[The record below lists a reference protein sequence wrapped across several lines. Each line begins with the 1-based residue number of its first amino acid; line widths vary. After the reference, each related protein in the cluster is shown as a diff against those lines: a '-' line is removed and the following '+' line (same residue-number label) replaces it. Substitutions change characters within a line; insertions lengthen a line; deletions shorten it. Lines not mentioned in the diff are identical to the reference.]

1 MHPATEQFSSMYNSY
16 VLGVLTVGYVLGELG
31 HYLIGVTSKQAAID
45 LDYGDKACQQ
55 NYTYFD
61 RNELPQQCSAVLDQ
75 DQCVKLDLNGT
86 NYCEWNYNGLGIDYQ
101 ILAGPTFILVF
112 TIAGVFMG
120 FAADK
125 YHRVKLLT
133 VCTLVFGVAILLQ
146 GTVKEY
152 WHLVVLRIIM
162 AAGESGCNPLATGIM
177 SDIFP
182 ENKRALVMA
191 IFNWGIYGGYGIAFP
206 VGRYITKANFWGLGW
221 RVCYLGAGVLAI
233 LVAAITGT
241 TLKEPERKS
250 ISENN
255 GKADNAKKQNLWTV
269 LTTPAMIMLMIAA
282 SIRHCG
288 GMTFAYNADLY
299 YNNYFPDVDLGWWL
313 SFVTI
318 GIGSIGVVVG
328 GIVSDKF
335 VAKMGVRS
343 RAFVLALS
351 QLIATLPAFG
361 SVYYDPLWA
370 MITLGISYF
379 FAEMWFGIVFAIV
392 VEIVPLQ
399 VRSST
404 IGVFLF
410 VMNNI
415 GGNLPILVDPVAKSI
430 GYRASIMIFY
440 AGFYALSSILFFITM
455 CLLEGKPAAADDD
468 KKPENTLDINQIRQ
482 LQGHDNSVFSVDE
495 SMQGQNGRP
504 IVLPQHLQMTNGQGY
519 DKTQRY
525 PHLPQAQMQ
534 YDASMRESSR
544 L

>member
-1 MHPATEQFSSMYNSY
+1 MIPIMQKLSGFYNTY
-16 VLGVLTVGYVLGELG
+16 VLAILTIGYILGELG
-31 HYLIGVTSKQAAID
+31 HYLIGVTSKQTAIE
-45 LDYGDKACQQ
+45 LDYGDIACQQ
-55 NYTYFD
+55 NNSMFKRHELSTQCADMSDESSCYT
-61 RNELPQQCSAVLDQ
+61 LAM
-75 DQCVKLDLNGT
+75 NGSG
-86 NYCEWNYNGLGIDYQ
+86 YCEWNYNGLGIDYQ

-125 YHRVKLLT
+125 YNRVKMLT
-133 VCTLVFGVAILLQ
+133 VCTVIFGIAIVLQ

-152 WHLVVLRIIM
+152 WHLVVLRMIM

-182 ENKRALVMA
+182 ESKRALVMA

-206 VGRYITKANFWGLGW
+206 VGRYITKANFFDMGW
-221 RVCYLGAGVLAI
+221 RVCYLGAGVLTI
-233 LVAAITGT
+233 IVAGLTGT
-241 TLKEPERKS
+241 TLREPERKS
-250 ISENN
+250 IADDRTTAS
-255 GKADNAKKQNLWTV
+255 GKPISLWQV
-269 LTTPAMIMLMIAA
+269 IKNPAMIMLMIAA

-313 SFVTI
+313 FGVTI
-318 GIGSIGVVVG
+318 GIGSVGVVIG
-328 GIVSDKF
+328 GVVSDKI
-335 VAKMGVRS
+335 VAKMGIRS

-361 SVYYDPLWA
+361 SVYFDPMWA
-370 MITLGISYF
+370 MITLGLSYF

-392 VEIVPLQ
+392 VEIVPLR

-415 GGNLPILVDPVAKSI
+415 GGNLPILVDPVAKEL
-430 GYRASIMIFY
+430 GYRGSLMIFY
-440 AGFYALSSILFFITM
+440 AGFYGISSILFFIT
-455 CLLEGKPAAADDD
+455 CFLLEGKPKEQVMDTQQESQKGYPDAVLNAR
-468 KKPENTLDINQIRQ
+468 PMH
-482 LQGHDNSVFSVDE
+482 GHDNAVFSVDE
-495 SMQGQNGRP
+495 TMPPQAANGRP
-504 IVLPQHLQMTNGQGY
+504 AQLPQHLQLSHNGY
-519 DKTQRY
+519 DKSQR
-525 PHLPQAQMQ
+525 HNGA
-534 YDASMRESSR
+534 ESSR